1 LPNIREILAS
11 NNRIASL
18 ENELQDM
25 YCLDT
30 LDLVGNP
37 VVNQH
42 PYIGRIQGDETML
55 QSALTRYFNGGVASE
70 GSPV

>member
-1 LPNIREILAS
+1 MPNIREILAS
-11 NNRIASL
+11 NNRIAQLDS
-18 ENELQDM
+18 ELQDM

-42 PYIGRIQGDETML
+42 PYIGRIQGDETQL
-55 QSALTRYFNGGVASE
+55 
-70 GSPV
+70 